1 MAGTIDEKREDGS
14 EASKK
19 MSLEKEGGS
28 DDPNAVGTRGPR
40 GERPRGEGEERTGRR
55 RGRVQ
60 DSALVTDDIR
70 APCGGSAQ
78 QAADRATRGEGGQG
92 DQVHP
97 LSTFS

>member
-1 MAGTIDEKREDGS
+1 MAGTIDERREDGS

-19 MSLEKEGGS
+19 MSLEKEGGMIRMLWGLG
-28 DDPNAVGTRGPR
+28 DP
-40 GERPRGEGEERTGRR
+40 EERDPEERARSARGGGG
-55 RGRVQ
+55 GRVQ
-60 DSALVTDDIR
+60 DSASVTDDIR